1 MKCTDNLNP
10 GYGHVLFAL
19 QIKMLK
25 NTVNKSVR
33 KACGSEFNL
42 NMQDRRKHDWHILQ
56 VNIKYIQIAGPNAK
70 SWCHNQDRNS
80 YCHSAIFNC
89 WLHDFLNVPQVT
101 WTFSKRALISGIPVA
116 AKKGKRLFQSGMTWY
131 TDYKE
136 NYSIDIGTVPCEKVA
151 WSSMNRLLASN
162 ITLPAVRKPYN
173 LNFHASTSFWDGFN
187 GLVYANRVD
196 EKQIYIRSVF
206 TDDKQMC
213 FFLCSLRSAGFIV
226 VCCSSLLLQNPPN
239 KLPQFILS
247 LSLYDLRFNCGL
259 VKKSLEVGLEV
270 FYASLVVWITGMTDW
285 FETFWSYQM
294 HLWFLLILEV

>member
-10 GYGHVLFAL
+10 GCGHVLFAL

-33 KACGSEFNL
+33 KACGSEFKL

-101 WTFSKRALISGIPVA
+101 WTFSKRALISAIPVA

-136 NYSIDIGTVPCEKVA
+136 NYSIDIGK
-151 WSSMNRLLASN
+151 
-162 ITLPAVRKPYN
+162 
-173 LNFHASTSFWDGFN
+173 
-187 GLVYANRVD
+187 
-196 EKQIYIRSVF
+196 
-206 TDDKQMC
+206 
-213 FFLCSLRSAGFIV
+213 
-226 VCCSSLLLQNPPN
+226 SSLIINEPTAGVKHHCTSCQKTLQLKFPC
-239 KLPQFILS
+239 LYIIL
-247 LSLYDLRFNCGL
+247 R
-259 VKKSLEVGLEV
+259 
-270 FYASLVVWITGMTDW
+270 W
-285 FETFWSYQM
+285 F
-294 HLWFLLILEV
+294 